1 MAIWAAVALLICF
14 ISARQKVAFIWLLL
28 FFQSRGAPPFQCVLV
43 FAGFSFSHP
52 TSLYLPHLTACRQ
65 TPHFFHLS
73 FSYECCHFN
82 FFFFSF
88 RQGLVLKSSGTFCSA
103 VVPISQ
109 STKSPSPSP
118 GEWSR
123 CSLQNPFAARLRNP
137 QNSLSP
143 PLSLI
148 SPIRIQIWPLA
159 LFTPLSPSP
168 GQYHSLASPGQC
180 HGFSVARCF
189 FLFPCDNSACY
200 NDNIGF
206 LNSWAKHW
214 KEMTILTTPA
224 HWC

>member
-1 MAIWAAVALLICF
+1 MPGRKLH
-14 ISARQKVAFIWLLL
+14 L
-28 FFQSRGAPPFQCVLV
+28 FDYYS
-43 FAGFSFSHP
+43 SFKAEGLPLSSVCLCLQGSLSHIP
-52 TSLYLPHLTACRQ
+52 RPCTFLTSLLVDRHLT
-65 TPHFFHLS
+65 S
-73 FSYECCHFN
+73 FTSPFPMN
-82 FFFFSF
+82 VAILIFFFFSF
-88 RQGLVLKSSGTFCSA
+88 WQGLVLKSSGTFCSA

>member
-159 LFTPLSPSP
+159 LFTPSLPV
-168 GQYHSLASPGQC
+168 LASITAWPPQVNAMDFLWPGVSFYSPVITLLATMIILDFST
-180 HGFSVARCF
+180 HGRSTGKKWQF
-189 FLFPCDNSACY
+189 
-200 NDNIGF
+200 
-206 LNSWAKHW
+206 
-214 KEMTILTTPA
+214 
-224 HWC
+224 

>member
-52 TSLYLPHLTACRQ
+52 TSLHLPHLTACRQ

-88 RQGLVLKSSGTFCSA
+88 WQGLVLKSSGTFCSA

-159 LFTPLSPSP
+159 LFTPSLPV
-168 GQYHSLASPGQC
+168 LASITVWPPQVNAMDFLWPGVSFYSPVITLLATMIILDFST
-180 HGFSVARCF
+180 HGRSTGKKWQF
-189 FLFPCDNSACY
+189 
-200 NDNIGF
+200 
-206 LNSWAKHW
+206 
-214 KEMTILTTPA
+214 
-224 HWC
+224 